1 MGVRYLARKV
11 ASLLVTLYVTVS
23 FNFLL
28 FHVLPGN
35 PIQLL
40 ARSGHYDP
48 AARAQLIKLFGLNHS
63 LIDQYVIYLRNMLHG
78 DLGFSYVYRKPV
90 ATVLGGAIGN
100 TVLLVGT
107 ATFVTI
113 VVGVWLGVV
122 AASRAHT
129 LTDAT
134 ITVGSL
140 ALWSMPDFFTGMIL
154 IFVCGVWTHVLP
166 ISGLVTPG
174 LVTGTWGHLLDVA
187 KHLVLPALTL
197 ALVNA
202 AEFSLISRNTLVDVM
217 VEDYMLTAR
226 AKGLSRRVIIWR
238 HALRNAM
245 LPIVTA
251 TALYV
256 GMILGGA
263 IQVETVFSWPGMG
276 LLIYN
281 SVVQRDYPV
290 LEGSFLIFAIAVIAT
305 NFISD
310 LLYRVLDARVRRS

>member
-113 VVGVWLGVV
+113 VVGVWLGVA

-129 LTDAT
+129 ITDAT

-226 AKGLSRRVIIWR
+226 AKGLSRRVIVWR

-263 IQVETVFSWPGMG
+263 SQVEAVFSWPGMG

>member
-63 LIDQYVIYLRNMLHG
+63 LLDQYVIYLRNMLHG

-107 ATFVTI
+107 ATLVTI

-226 AKGLSRRVIIWR
+226 AKGLSRRVIVWR